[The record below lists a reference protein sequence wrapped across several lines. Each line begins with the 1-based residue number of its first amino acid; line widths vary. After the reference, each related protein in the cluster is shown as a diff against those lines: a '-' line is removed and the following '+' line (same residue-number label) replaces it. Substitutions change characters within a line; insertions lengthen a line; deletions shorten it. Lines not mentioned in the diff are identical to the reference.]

1 MSEWIDAFYSPKK
14 VLPQQYPWLDI
25 LKLNAVKIDAAYKA
39 REDAEL
45 KFLNLIRNYI
55 KEN

>member
-14 VLPQQYPWLDI
+14 SWLDI
-25 LKLNAVKIDAAYKA
+25 LKQNAIKIDTAYKA
-39 REDAEL
+39 KEDAEL